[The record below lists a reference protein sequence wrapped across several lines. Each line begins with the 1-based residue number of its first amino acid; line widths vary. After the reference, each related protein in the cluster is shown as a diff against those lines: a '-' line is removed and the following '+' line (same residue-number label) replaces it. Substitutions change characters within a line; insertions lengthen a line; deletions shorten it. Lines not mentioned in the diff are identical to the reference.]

1 MHPDAE
7 TRILSLA
14 LPLEEPNRSA
24 FIKAASEAV
33 EKLGPN
39 AYGPG
44 AIHRRLRRTVQRP
57 VNVRDSD
64 AEHPANL
71 RLALALNPQIAN
83 LPLALRVPVKGA
95 QVVHGLGH
103 ASAPGILAHKG
114 VHSAVHRLAAPIGT
128 QRSQKATVS
137 FRLGPG

>member
-14 LPLEEPNRSA
+14 LPLEEPNRPA

-44 AIHRRLRRTVQRP
+44 AIHRRLRRRVQRP

-64 AEHPANL
+64 AEHPVNL

-103 ASAPGILAHKG
+103 ASAPGNSSTARRARRG
-114 VHSAVHRLAAPIGT
+114 RWQAFQGGAVSCAP
-128 QRSQKATVS
+128 ATKRAS
-137 FRLGPG
+137 